1 MIANSASPYP
11 EDISHPF
18 TLNDLRVQNTVPDVP
33 SSRSALALAGV
44 VVAAILAIGAFLWLD
59 PLHWFTPTETSP
71 PTQAT
76 VPSGDAAPPTES
88 QPTIAPSTPDPA
100 ARSVEAPIAP
110 EPAAQAPQSPA
121 PAVQPRAANIKPDS
135 RRNPAAKTNTNTR
148 IAQANTSESTAPQA
162 LTRLEETTATPA
174 LSTKPEERADAPIVP
189 KVGDD
194 TRNVPKPA
202 ATNDQ
207 APVPAAD

>member
-18 TLNDLRVQNTVPDVP
+18 TLNDLRVQNTVPDAP
-33 SSRSALALAGV
+33 SSGFALALAGV
-44 VVAAILAIGAFLWLD
+44 VLAAILAIGAFLWLD
-59 PLHWFTPTETSP
+59 PLHWFTRAEPSP

-88 QPTIAPSTPDPA
+88 QPTIAPLTPDPA
-100 ARSVEAPIAP
+100 AKSVEAPIAP
-110 EPAAQAPQSPA
+110 EPAAQAPQA

-135 RRNPAAKTNTNTR
+135 RRNPAAKTNSNTK

-162 LTRLEETTATPA
+162 LTRSEETTAPPA
-174 LSTKPEERADAPIVP
+174 LLTKPDEKADAPIVP

-194 TRNVPKPA
+194 SRNASTPA
-202 ATNDQ
+202 ATNAP
-207 APVPAAD
+207 APVAD